1 MTDADIELNIY
12 RILSGVL
19 YFYFKDEK
27 YELRYPD
34 NNLRYNANLLYQNII
49 NSEKYMDW
57 IREENIVSVM
67 IYLGLWTKDSMKIIK
82 SLEKKVEDKKVSLY
96 KSALFPDRQ
105 KKCQKDLDTTRDELN
120 GLLMKKY
127 NFFNNTLEGYAISLK
142 NEHIVCNTLYKN
154 NKLVLSG
161 DIENNQTSYMYF
173 NDLLNKIN
181 KNIINMV
188 DFKHIARSTLW
199 RSFWNANKE
208 NIFPSSSTQWT
219 DDQRTLVNVTKMYDS
234 IYEHPDC
241 PSTKVIEYDDMLDGW
256 MIFQQRKIETMKKKQ
271 SLDDLNPNLKNASEV
286 FLMSHDSESYEEIMS
301 LNDDSGRNRIKEKLS
316 HVTQYGSTKE
326 SNLPDVQRDLMS
338 QSIDMVKNRK

>member
-49 NSEKYMDW
+49 NNEKYMDW
-57 IREENIVSVM
+57 IREENIVNVM

-82 SLEKKVEDKKVSLY
+82 SLEKKVEDKKISLY
-96 KSALFPDRQ
+96 KSEIFPDKQ
-105 KKCQKDLDTTRDELN
+105 KKCQKDLDMTRDELN
-120 GLLMKKY
+120 RILMKKY
-127 NFFNNTLEGYAISLK
+127 NFFNNTLEGYALSLK
-142 NEHIVCNTLYKN
+142 NEYIVCNTLYKN

-181 KNIINMV
+181 KNIIAMV

-219 DDQRTLVNVTKMYDS
+219 DDQRTLVNITKMYDS

-241 PSTKVIEYDDMLDGW
+241 PSTKVIEHDDMLDGW
-256 MIFQQRKIETMKKKQ
+256 MIFQQRKIEVMKKKQ

-286 FLMSHDSESYEEIMS
+286 FLMSNSGEAYEEIMS
-301 LNDDSGRNRIKEKLS
+301 LNDGSGKHRIQEKLN
-316 HVTQYGSTKE
+316 HVTKYGETNE
-326 SNLPDVQRDLMS
+326 SNLPDVQRDLMM
-338 QSIDMVKNRK
+338 QSNSMGSKK